1 MTREEAIELLD
12 NLIGMVEDNQNSDY
26 DTALKMA
33 IKALEQ
39 DTVSFDF
46 ELYQAGL
53 MDMPKGVT
61 NGDMIKAVFPSSEV
75 RETMDDLVHY
85 TLDGYVGAYTP
96 KDWWNAPYKR
106 ESE

>member
-33 IKALEQ
+33 IKALEKW
-39 DTVSFDF
+39 
-46 ELYQAGL
+46 
-53 MDMPKGVT
+53 PKGAT
-61 NGDMIKAVFPSSEV
+61 NGDMIKIMFPSSEV

-85 TLDGYVGAYTP
+85 TLDGYVGDYTT
-96 KDWWNAPYKR
+96 KDWWNAPYKA
-106 ESE
+106 ESEGVE